1 MNRTTHLSGPM
12 YLLLS
17 AVCFGSY
24 GIWSKLMAGSMN
36 DFFQGWTRALMI
48 LAILAIPAI
57 KTRAITPFSAREMP
71 WVLAYSVPGALV
83 IPLFFYGFTALP
95 IGIAT
100 LSFYACLTI
109 TGYILGATVFA
120 ERMTQRKIAALIL
133 GMLGLVLVAGTRYA
147 ISPSSLLPL
156 LACCIA
162 GICGGVEVVLTKKLS
177 GAHSPIQLTMVL
189 YSMTLLQCIL
199 FELIAYRG
207 IVNIPTNPIAW
218 MGNIAHAVASAL
230 AFLLVVSGYKRT
242 SAAVGS
248 IIGLMEIPFGILF
261 GLLLFHEPLSVS
273 IMVGMFL
280 ITFSSLLPIVKK

>member
-1 MNRTTHLSGPM
+1 M
-12 YLLLS
+12 YILFS
-17 AVCFGSY
+17 ALCFGSY
-24 GIWSKLMAGSMN
+24 GIWSKFMAGSMN
-36 DFFQGWTRALMI
+36 DFFQGWTRSLMI

-57 KTRAITPFSAREMP
+57 KTRAITPFSRREMP
-71 WVLAYSVPGALV
+71 WVLAYSFPGALV

-100 LSFYACLTI
+100 LSFYASLTI

-120 ERMTQRKIAALIL
+120 ERMTQRKIAALGL
-133 GMLGLVLVAGTRYA
+133 GMIGLVLVDGARYA
-147 ISPSSLLPL
+147 ISPVSLLPL
-156 LACCIA
+156 FACCIA

-189 YSMTLLQCIL
+189 YAMALLQCVI
-199 FELIAYRG
+199 FELIVYKG
-207 IVNIPTNPIAW
+207 TFHITTNPVAW
-218 MGNIAHAVASAL
+218 MGNIAHAVASAA

-261 GLLLFHEPLSVS
+261 GLILFHEPITWSIAIGMICIALASVLPVFGKTR
-273 IMVGMFL
+273 IHTE
-280 ITFSSLLPIVKK
+280 IT